1 MKKISLGSLLVAVVT
16 ISLYAQYEPEIIF
29 EVLGDTLNQQLGH
42 HTLVPVGDV
51 DGDGYDDI
59 LANAFTSGQAWP
71 HSREWRIY
79 YGSEDGTERY
89 TAFARMDSIADN
101 YLLNY
106 EGFFDDMDGDGH
118 LDIFAVYIRGNYP
131 NDSYMR
137 ILFHGGPDF
146 NTIPDWISPWQV
158 YGGGDIVG
166 DYDGDGYADYVTID
180 INEGRFWFHRGGMEP
195 DSLPSWS
202 FSRNDDSYGT
212 RNAGFGDINGDEY
225 DDFIRYGWRAE
236 YPDSNAMDI
245 FLGGRQ
251 ADSLPDITYRY
262 PFWLSYTW
270 RIIPDL
276 NGDGFDDVLG
286 RTVHELDCTYVHFG
300 KNPFE
305 LSWDLQVWPAAY
317 PAAYE
322 WYSSVGD
329 INGDGYNDM
338 AFSGHLA
345 GSGQLGDLAIYL
357 GGRWMDGH
365 ADIHIWGEH
374 GGENGYY
381 YQLGYRTVSAGDFNG
396 DGIQDWAYSSR
407 GPGNA
412 DGRITVVSGDTSL
425 HVSVPQDKGSLLPK
439 SLKLLP
445 PYPNPFNP
453 EITIP
458 IEVSRNQ
465 SDVRLQIVNTLGQRV
480 YAFPSEHLDVGLHKL
495 TWNGRAQSGRL
506 AASGRYFVRLLS
518 SEGVQVQPIVLQR

>member
-1 MKKISLGSLLVAVVT
+1 MRSIFWGIVFLAVLVAT
-16 ISLYAQYEPEIIF
+16 GYGQYEPVIIF
-29 EVLGDTLNQQLGH
+29 EVEGDTSNQQLGH

-59 LANAFTSGQAWP
+59 LANARTDPADSYSW
-71 HSREWRIY
+71 EWRIY
-79 YGSEDGTERY
+79 YGSADGTERY
-89 TAFARMDSIADN
+89 VSFARLDSLPRSQARS
-101 YLLNY
+101 Y
-106 EGFFDDMDGDGH
+106 EGRFDDIDGDGH
-118 LDIFAVYIRGNYP
+118 LDIFATFYQDYWPNYP
-131 NDSYMR
+131 Y
-137 ILFHGGPDF
+137 LHVLYYGGCGFD
-146 NTIPDWISPWQV
+146 TIPDWVSPWQV

-166 DYDGDGYADYVTID
+166 DYNGGGFSDYVTIKL
-180 INEGRFWFHRGGMEP
+180 NTGRFWFHRGGPEP

-202 FSRNDDSYGT
+202 FGRDDDSYG
-212 RNAGFGDINGDEY
+212 RKNAGFGDINGDGY
-225 DDFIRYGWRAE
+225 DDFIRYGWQAE
-236 YPDSNAMDI
+236 NPDSNAMDI
-245 FLGGRQ
+245 FFGGPQ
-251 ADSLPDITYRY
+251 ADSLPDLTFKY
-262 PFWLSYTW
+262 PWWLSYTW

-286 RTVHELDCTYVHFG
+286 RTVHGIDCTYVHFG

-305 LSWDLQVWPAAY
+305 LSWDLQIWPAAY
-317 PAAYE
+317 PASYE

-345 GSGQLGDLAIYL
+345 GPGQLGDLAIYL

-374 GGENGYY
+374 GGQNGYY
-381 YQLGYRTVSAGDFNG
+381 YRLGFRTVSAGDFNG
-396 DGIQDWAYSSR
+396 DGILDWAYSSR

-425 HVSVPQDKGSLLPK
+425 HVSVPRDGGALFPK
-439 SLKLLP
+439 SLDLLP

-453 EITIP
+453 EVTIP
-458 IEVSRNQ
+458 IEVSRNL
-465 SDVRLQIVNTLGQRV
+465 SDVRIQIVNTLGQRV
-480 YAFPSEHLDVGLHKL
+480 HTFSPKHLDLGLHEL
-495 TWNGRAQSGRL
+495 IWNGRTQQGCL

-518 SEGVQVQPIVLQR
+518 PEGVQVQPVVLQR